1 MRLNHSLFRL
11 SRMVLLGCAASAAG
25 SATVLFNNLSDTPN
39 SNNGIYG
46 NGAGTDGSVYQSFSN
61 GGTGLLLDDLKLD
74 LEGAI
79 TPTGSFTIGLYSDL
93 STRPN
98 TLLLSIATVN
108 DSSLTTSPAVYDF
121 SVANYSLSAN
131 TRYWIGLV
139 GTSASSHWEGTT
151 VQAGDTGTSTEFI
164 QQTTGVVFPS
174 DTNFAYMMTVT
185 AVTAQ
190 SGVPEP
196 STGLLLGAGLAA
208 AWWARRA
215 GAKTSLK

>member
-1 MRLNHSLFRL
+1 MRVNHSLFHL
-11 SRMVLLGCAASAAG
+11 SGILLLGCAASTAG
-25 SATVLFNNLSDTPN
+25 GATVLFNNLSDTPT

-46 NGAGTDGSVYQSFSN
+46 NGLGTDGSVYQSFSN
-61 GGTGLLLDDLKLD
+61 GATSLLLDDLQ
-74 LEGAI
+74 LELAGAI
-79 TPTGSFTIGLYSDL
+79 TSTGSFIIGLYSDS
-93 STRPN
+93 STKPN
-98 TLLLSIATVN
+98 TLLLSIATVS
-108 DSSLTTSPAVYDF
+108 DSSLALSAAVYDF
-121 SVANYSLSAN
+121 SVANYALSAN

-139 GTSASSHWEGTT
+139 GTSTSSHWEGTP

-164 QQTTGVVFPS
+164 QQTTGVVYPS

-208 AWWARRA
+208 AWCARRA
-215 GAKTSLK
+215 RKDPA